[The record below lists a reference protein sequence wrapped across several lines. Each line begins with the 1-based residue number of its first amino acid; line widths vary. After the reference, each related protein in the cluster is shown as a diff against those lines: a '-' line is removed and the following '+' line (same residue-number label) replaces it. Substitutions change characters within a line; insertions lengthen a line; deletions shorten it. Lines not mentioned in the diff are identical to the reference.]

1 MNPVTKT
8 KIYNALLIGTSLFG
22 YLEWGTDNRVFL
34 YEAEGQIIL
43 KLFNHPEAVLH
54 PFTVLPMIGQL
65 VLLTT
70 LFQKKPNRI
79 LTYTGMAGIGILLV
93 LMFVIG
99 LISFNIKILLSTL
112 PFIIIAILTIRHTL
126 RNK

>member
-8 KIYNALLIGTSLFG
+8 KIFNALLIVTSLFG

-34 YEAEGQIIL
+34 FEAEGQIIL

-65 VLLTT
+65 VLLVT
-70 LFQKKPNRI
+70 LFQKKPNKI
-79 LTYTGMAGIGILLV
+79 LTYTGLAGIGLLLV
-93 LMFVIG
+93 LMFIIG
-99 LISFNIKILLSTL
+99 LISLNVKILFSTL
-112 PFIIIAILTIRHTL
+112 PFIIVAILTIRHTL
-126 RNK
+126 KT